1 MLTLT
6 DRAAEQVKRLMGQDG
21 REGLFLR
28 VGVQG
33 GGCSGF
39 SYTLTFETSARESD
53 NRLRF
58 GDVDV
63 VVDPR
68 STPLVQGMTLDWYD
82 GLDGSGWRFTNPN
95 ATGTCGCGHSFSA

>member
-6 DRAAEQVKRLMGQDG
+6 DRAAGQVKRLMEKDG

-39 SYTLTFETSARESD
+39 SYMLAFETEAGESD
-53 NRLRF
+53 REMVF
-58 GDVDV
+58 GEVKV

-68 STPLVQGMTLDWYD
+68 SGALLEGMTLDWHD
-82 GLDGSGWRFTNPN
+82 GLDGSGWRFVNPN
-95 ATGTCGCGHSFSA
+95 ARGTCGCGQSFAV